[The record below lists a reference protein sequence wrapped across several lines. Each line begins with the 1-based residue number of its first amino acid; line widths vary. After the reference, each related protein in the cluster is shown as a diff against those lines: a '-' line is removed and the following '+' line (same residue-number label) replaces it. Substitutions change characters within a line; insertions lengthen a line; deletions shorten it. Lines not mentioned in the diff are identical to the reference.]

1 MKEKTK
7 DKIQII
13 SIVLSIL
20 AFTISLV
27 SFGYTVYKDEKDSS
41 ELISI
46 FCSDFGY
53 NDILSYD
60 SGGHI
65 KGQGI
70 INGINY
76 TITLSN
82 NSKQRISLVDY
93 DISYSSGELTYY
105 YGNMVNAIKDSNNQP
120 VSMPIIL
127 DAGESMIVTYEI
139 NTIVPQNVNML
150 LLEKYGTEAEIS
162 QDELRD
168 YLGKNNLDV
177 FGNDIKYYKYAD
189 GNYLIEIEEPQY
201 PMYNLNFIT
210 SKGSYFECKLS
221 QMNYNDS
228 LIC

>member
-46 FCSDFGY
+46 FHSDFGY

-76 TITLSN
+76 NITLSN
-82 NSKQRISLVDY
+82 NSKQRVSLVDY

-105 YGNMVNAIKDSNNQP
+105 CGNMVNAIKDSNNQP
-120 VSMPIIL
+120 VSLPIIL
-127 DAGESMIVTYEI
+127 DAGESVVVTYEI
-139 NTIVPQNVNML
+139 NTIVPQKVNML
-150 LLEKYGTEAEIS
+150 LLEKYGVEAEIPK
-162 QDELRD
+162 DELRN
-168 YLGKNNLDV
+168 YLGENNLDI
-177 FGNDIKYYKYAD
+177 FGNDIKYYKYED
-189 GNYLIEIEEPQY
+189 GNYLIQIEEPQF
-201 PMYNLNFIT
+201 PVYNLRYVT
-210 SKGSYFECKLS
+210 SKGSFFECQLS
-221 QMNYNDS
+221 Q
-228 LIC
+228 

>member
-1 MKEKTK
+1 MKKKTK
-7 DKIQII
+7 DKIEIL

-20 AFTISLV
+20 AFIISLA

-46 FCSDFGY
+46 FRCDFGY

-60 SGGHI
+60 SGGYI
-65 KGQGI
+65 KGRGI
-70 INGINY
+70 INGVNY

-127 DAGESMIVTYEI
+127 DAGESMVVTYEI
-139 NTIVPQNVNML
+139 NTIVPQHVNML

-168 YLGKNNLDV
+168 YLGENNLDI
-177 FGNDIKYYKYAD
+177 FGNDIKYYKYED
-189 GNYLIEIEEPQY
+189 GNYLIQIEDPHF
-201 PMYNLNFIT
+201 PVYNLNFIT
-210 SKGSYFECKLS
+210 SKGSYFECELS
-221 QMNYNDS
+221 K
-228 LIC
+228 